1 MVFRAFDSLAITKI
15 KTMKILRTFTCEIT
29 GTKCQIV
36 ELPNGNQVCQEVELP
51 TPDEQEAEA
60 LCMEYLLTY

>member
-1 MVFRAFDSLAITKI
+1 
-15 KTMKILRTFTCEIT
+15 MKILRTFTCEIT

-51 TPDEQEAEA
+51 TPDEQAAEA